1 MDVTAWILLSFF
13 WAFFISA
20 FAGFWCGGGC

>member
-1 MDVTAWILLSFF
+1 MCIGAWILLSFF
-13 WAFFISA
+13 WTFAIFA